1 MDPAG
6 AGAEATN
13 NLFVA
18 SGTTL
23 LIAVFMIMVVPSH
36 GHVGG
41 HVLDH
46 GGHDGRSD
54 CLGG

>member
-1 MDPAG
+1 M
-6 AGAEATN
+6 
-13 NLFVA
+13 
-18 SGTTL
+18 L
-23 LIAVFMIMVVPSH
+23 LIVVFMIMVVPSH
-36 GHVGG
+36 GHGCVHVGG

>member
-13 NLFVA
+13 YLFVA